1 MSTSKQ
7 ILRIATHLA
16 ILPLLAGIAYSADVP
31 VPIYSVTEAIALK
44 KQDTRTI
51 YVDTRN
57 EKEFLAAH
65 IPSSVNIPLHFVKAK
80 AYLKGMKSIL
90 INQGYNL
97 DQLHREGG
105 ILQQRG
111 FDVAI
116 LAGGIA
122 AWHQQGQ
129 PLESED
135 FGEQDFSLISGA
147 ALMHKNSGSFFSLMV
162 DISAADQREEEKQ
175 SVFPGTVIRHPV
187 RGKEDASKL
196 FDVIRNHDLDARDSI
211 LIVENNGEYS
221 QLKSLAKR
229 CKPTVFFL
237 KGGLQEYQRQLE
249 RQRAMLQ
256 PREKRL
262 KKVGGCSSCPSALG
276 QNRVKEKF

>member
-1 MSTSKQ
+1 MWLTV
-7 ILRIATHLA
+7 LL
-16 ILPLLAGIAYSADVP
+16 LPAGTAYSTDTP
-31 VPIYSVTEAIALK
+31 VPIYSVTEAIAMK
-44 KQDTRTI
+44 KQEPRTI
-51 YVDTRN
+51 YVDTRR

-80 AYLKGMKSIL
+80 AYLKGMKTIL

-97 DQLHREGG
+97 EQLRREGG

-111 FDVAI
+111 FEVAI

-129 PLESED
+129 PFESES
-135 FGEQDFSLISGA
+135 FTEQDFSLISGTE
-147 ALMHKNSGSFFSLMV
+147 LMQKNSSSFFKLLL
-162 DISAADQREEEKQ
+162 DISVVDQQGAEKQ
-175 SVFPGTVIRHPV
+175 SVFPGTVLRHPV
-187 RGKEDASKL
+187 SSKEDVARL
-196 FDVIRNHDLDARDSI
+196 LDVVEDHSLDERNSI
-211 LIVENNGEYS
+211 LILEENGDYS
-221 QLKSLAKR
+221 QLESLTKR